1 MTRSVPPEENS
12 REFSVNP
19 ARCYHGGVDVNPLA
33 GNATTPP
40 TEWRELLHRVAAS
53 PRFRKSKRLRELLLY
68 LGERSLQDPAYVL
81 REQEIGVEV
90 FGRAAD
96 YDTSHDTLVR
106 VQVSQLR
113 KKLQEHFSE
122 EGRDEPLIVEI
133 PKGNYVP
140 VFRPRAEF
148 VEAAPA
154 PAPYLPPPAERASRR
169 GTFAAG
175 VAAGILA
182 MGLAWLIVTSVR
194 QSGGNRSVD
203 DLWRQLFGN
212 GQTTYAVLA
221 DVNLMI
227 FENLIGRTIPVSEYE
242 THEFD
247 RLAEQYIPDAAQR
260 ALAREVVHR
269 VSTSVSDVLAA
280 REFGLVAAGQHLTLN
295 LLSARDSSSSLVSSQ
310 NTILLGSLRSN
321 PWISLFEDQLNFR
334 TDYREKPAAV
344 RFVNHAPMPGEP
356 GEYWAEWRRTGF
368 CRVAFLP
375 NPKHTGNVLL
385 ISGTDVISTEAGAR
399 FVTSE
404 DSVRQLRQK
413 LALRPGEPFPHFEL
427 LLKTQVL
434 NDSVPRF
441 ELVAYRPHKRA

>member
-1 MTRSVPPEENS
+1 MNQ
-12 REFSVNP
+12 F
-19 ARCYHGGVDVNPLA
+19 A
-33 GNATTPP
+33 GSTTTPP
-40 TEWRELLHRVAAS
+40 TEWRELLHRVGAS
-53 PRFRKSKRLRELLLY
+53 PRFQKSKRLRELLLY
-68 LGERSLQDPAYVL
+68 LGERSLQDPSYVL
-81 REQEIGVEV
+81 REQEIGVDV

-122 EGRDEPLIVEI
+122 EGRDEPLIIEI

-140 VFRPRAEF
+140 VFRPRAE
-148 VEAAPA
+148 VIETAPA
-154 PAPYLPPPAERASRR
+154 PPPYLPAQPARVPRR
-169 GTFAAG
+169 RTFLAGIAAG
-175 VAAGILA
+175 MLA
-182 MGLAWLIVTSVR
+182 MGVAWLAVSSLRQPAGNGSV
-194 QSGGNRSVD
+194 N
-203 DLWRQLFGN
+203 DLWRQLFAN

-247 RLAEQYIPDAAQR
+247 QLGEQYIPDPAQR

-295 LLSARDSSSSLVSSQ
+295 FLSARDSSSSLVSSQ

-334 TDYREKPAAV
+334 TDYHEKPAAV
-344 RFVNHAPMPGEP
+344 RFVNHAPMAGEP
-356 GEYWAEWRRTGF
+356 EEYWAEWRRTGY

-375 NPKHTGNVLL
+375 NPKRTGNVLL
-385 ISGTDVISTEAGAR
+385 VSGTDVISTEAGAR

-404 DSVRQLRQK
+404 DSIRQLRQK
-413 LALRPGEPFPHFEL
+413 LGLRSGDPFPHFEV

-434 NDSVPRF
+434 NDNVPRF
-441 ELVAYRPHKRA
+441 ELVAYRPRKRP

>member
-1 MTRSVPPEENS
+1 MGA
-12 REFSVNP
+12 F
-19 ARCYHGGVDVNPLA
+19 DVNQFA
-33 GNATTPP
+33 ASTTTPP

-53 PRFRKSKRLRELLLY
+53 PRFQKSKRLRELLLY
-68 LGERSLQDPAYVL
+68 LGERSLHDPAYVL

-106 VQVSQLR
+106 VQISQLR

-122 EGRDEPLIVEI
+122 EGRDEPLIIEI

-140 VFRPRAEF
+140 VFRPRAELL
-148 VEAAPA
+148 ETAPA
-154 PAPYLPPPAERASRR
+154 PAPYIAPSQPPARAARR
-169 GTFAAG
+169 GTFVAG
-175 VAAGILA
+175 IAAGILV
-182 MGLAWLIVTSVR
+182 MGLAWLIVGSVR
-194 QSGGNRSVD
+194 QPGGNRNVN
-203 DLWRQLFGN
+203 DLWRQLFAN

-247 RLAEQYIPDAAQR
+247 QLGEQYIPDPAQR

-269 VSTSVSDVLAA
+269 VSTSISDVLAA

-310 NTILLGSLRSN
+310 NTILLGSLRAN

-344 RFVNHAPMPGEP
+344 RFVNHAPMPGEAE
-356 GEYWAEWRRTGF
+356 EYWAEWRRTGF

-375 NPKHTGNVLL
+375 NPKRTGNVLVV
-385 ISGTDVISTEAGAR
+385 SGTDVISTEAGAR
-399 FVTSE
+399 FITSE
-404 DSVRQLRQK
+404 DSIRQLRQK
-413 LALRPGEPFPHFEL
+413 LGLRQGELFPHFEV

-434 NDSVPRF
+434 NDSIPRF
-441 ELVAYRPHKRA
+441 ELVAYRPHRRP

>member
-1 MTRSVPPEENS
+1 M
-12 REFSVNP
+12 
-19 ARCYHGGVDVNPLA
+19 NPLA
-33 GNATTPP
+33 GNATSPP

-53 PRFRKSKRLRELLLY
+53 PRFRKSNRLRELLLY
-68 LGERSLQDPAYVL
+68 LGERSLQDPGYVL
-81 REQEIGVEV
+81 REQEIGVGV

-113 KKLQEHFSE
+113 KKLLEHFSE
-122 EGRDEPLIVEI
+122 EGRDEPLIIEI
-133 PKGNYVP
+133 PKGSYVP
-140 VFRPRAEF
+140 LFHPRAELL
-148 VEAAPA
+148 EAAP
-154 PAPYLPPPAERASRR
+154 PPTPYLPPLLARAPRR
-169 GTFAAG
+169 GTFVAG
-175 VAAGILA
+175 VAAGMLA
-182 MGLAWLIVTSVR
+182 VGLAWLIAASVR
-194 QSGGNRSVD
+194 QLGGNRSVN
-203 DLWRQLFGN
+203 DLWRQLFAN

-247 RLAEQYIPDAAQR
+247 RLAERYIPDTAQR
-260 ALAREVVHR
+260 ALAREVVGR

-280 REFGLVAAGQHLTLN
+280 REFAVVAAGQHLTLN
-295 LLSARDSSSSLVSSQ
+295 LVSARDSSSSLVSSQ

-334 TDYREKPAAV
+334 TDYHEQPAAV
-344 RFVNHAPMPGEP
+344 RFVNHAPLPGEA

-375 NPKHTGNVLL
+375 NPKRTGNVLL

-413 LALRPGEPFPHFEL
+413 LALRPGEPFPHFEV

-441 ELVAYRPHKRA
+441 ELAAHRPHKRA